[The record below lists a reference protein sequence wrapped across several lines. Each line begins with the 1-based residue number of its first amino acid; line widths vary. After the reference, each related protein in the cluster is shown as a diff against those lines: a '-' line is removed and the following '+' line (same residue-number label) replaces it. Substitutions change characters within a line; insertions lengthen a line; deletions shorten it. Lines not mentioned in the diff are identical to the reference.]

1 MFVCKKKKNLLKNA
15 QRLPSTNKK
24 YPLLFF
30 CRICIAFLVISGR
43 EGSPLGP
50 LSRCNSYGMLLL
62 SNSPRTKM
70 ENLYT
75 YHIQYTYILYCFLL
89 LVFTGFFLGGCYCFF
104 CWFFFLLTN
113 VCFLYISS
121 NAYLVYIFIHESFF
135 LFFLRKSASFH

>member
-1 MFVCKKKKNLLKNA
+1 MTPTFLNTRLFNSNFPFYVVCKKKNLLKNA

-89 LVFTGFFLGGCYCFF
+89 LVFTGFFLGGVLLFF
-104 CWFFFLLTN
+104 CWFFFFCLQMY
-113 VCFLYISS
+113 VF
-121 NAYLVYIFIHESFF
+121 YIFLQMRI
-135 LFFLRKSASFH
+135 